1 VRRLETIP
9 ASSLVYLSGM
19 EYKEYISDIS
29 TKIGIL
35 DVIGHYVRL
44 RKQGR
49 NYVGLCPFHHEKTPS
64 FTVSPD
70 KNMFYCFGCKASG
83 DMLTFVRK
91 VHNVSLPEAVEIV
104 SKEFHVELPPWHM
117 STAASRERQELLQTL
132 KLVAAAFAA
141 ALQSPQAAECQ
152 EYVRSRGLSS
162 ETVKRF
168 SLGYCPPNAEGLVK
182 WCSEHGVDGDSLART
197 GVVQRHEGRSFSP
210 FSHRLMFP
218 IWDSI
223 GNIIAFGGRAIDGS
237 MPKYTNSPE
246 TPLFAKRRTLYALPL
261 AEASIRKTGT
271 AVVVE
276 GYMDAIALHA
286 AGFTNTVASLGT
298 AFTEEQGTLL
308 RRSASRVLLNFDSDE
323 AGQRAARLALT
334 IADRTGL
341 DVAVVRVKGA
351 KDPDE
356 LLREQGG
363 TAQYQIALDQA
374 ISVGDFLL
382 DAAVAGRDMNS
393 VSGRRA
399 FVQEMMES
407 VDDMQDSL
415 LRTQLLTQIARR
427 VGVREEEVVAIYHKG
442 HARVNQPAVADPW
455 RLPRKSL
462 GHARIPTGGSLQNPR
477 SILEQELVHGLIHNL
492 DHLSELLPFLDGLS
506 LQDEACQE
514 ILSVL
519 RRETSGENALVPS
532 LVAQLGPEA
541 AALVGRW
548 SLEERKPET
557 PVQDGQW
564 SPEEHKMSYLGVKDA
579 ANRLRSGSSAV
590 APGDSL
596 TANERGG

>member
-1 VRRLETIP
+1 
-9 ASSLVYLSGM
+9 M
-19 EYKEYISDIS
+19 EYKEYIADIS

-35 DVIGHYVRL
+35 DVIGHYVKL

-49 NYVGLCPFHHEKTPS
+49 NYVALCPFHHEKTPS

-91 VHNVSLPEAVEIV
+91 VHNVSLPEAIEIV

-132 KLVAAAFAA
+132 KLVATAFAA
-141 ALQSPQAAECQ
+141 ALQSAQAGECQ

-162 ETVKRF
+162 ETVKHF
-168 SLGYCPPNAEGLVK
+168 SLGYCPRNTDSLVK
-182 WCSEHGVDGDSLART
+182 WCSEHGIDEDSLART
-197 GVVQRHEGRSFSP
+197 GIVQQHEGHSFSP
-210 FSHRLMFP
+210 FAHRLMFP

-261 AEASIRKTGT
+261 AEPSIRETGT

-308 RRSASRVLLNFDSDE
+308 KRSASRVLLSFDSDE
-323 AGQRAARLALT
+323 AGQRAARLALS

-341 DVAVVRVKGA
+341 DVAVVKIEGA

-356 LLREQGG
+356 LLRELGG
-363 TAQYQIALDQA
+363 KAQYQVALDKA

-382 DAAVAGRDMNS
+382 DAAVVGRDMNS
-393 VSGRRA
+393 SSDRRA

-407 VDDMQDSL
+407 VNDMQDSL
-415 LRTQLLTQIARR
+415 LRTQLLTKIASR
-427 VGVREEEVVAIYHKG
+427 VNVGYEEVLAIYHKG
-442 HARVNQPAVADPW
+442 HTHVEQPAVADPY
-455 RLPRKSL
+455 RLSRKSL
-462 GHARIPTGGSLQNPR
+462 GHSRIPTGGSLVPR
-477 SILEQELVHGLIHNL
+477 SKLEQDLVHGLIHNL
-492 DHLSELLPFLDGLS
+492 DRLSELRPLLDGLS

-519 RRETSGENALVPS
+519 RRETSGETDLVSS

-548 SLEERKPET
+548 SLEERELRW
-557 PVQDGQW
+557 PV
-564 SPEEHKMSYLGVKDA
+564 EEHKLSLQGVKDTA
-579 ANRLRSGSSAV
+579 RWLRSGSSAV
-590 APGDSL
+590 TSGDGSV
-596 TANERGG
+596 AHERGG

>member
-1 VRRLETIP
+1 
-9 ASSLVYLSGM
+9 M
-19 EYKEYISDIS
+19 EYKEYIAEIG

-35 DVIGHYVRL
+35 DVIGHYVKL

-64 FTVSPD
+64 FTISPD
-70 KNMFYCFGCKASG
+70 KDMFYCFGCKASG

-91 VHNVSLPEAVEIV
+91 VHNVSLPEAIEIV

-132 KLVAAAFAA
+132 KLVATAFAA
-141 ALQSPQAAECQ
+141 ALQSPQAGECQ

-162 ETVKRF
+162 ETVRHF
-168 SLGYCPPNAEGLVK
+168 SLGYCPRNTDSLVK
-182 WCSEHGVDGDSLART
+182 WCSEHGIDEDSLART
-197 GVVQRHEGRSFSP
+197 GIIQRHEGHSFSP

-246 TPLFAKRRTLYALPL
+246 TPLFAKRKTLYALPL
-261 AEASIRKTGT
+261 AEPSIRETGT

-308 RRSASRVLLNFDSDE
+308 KRSASRVLLNFDSDE
-323 AGQRAARLALT
+323 AGQRAARLALS

-341 DVAVVRVKGA
+341 DVAVVRVEGA

-356 LLREQGG
+356 LLREPEGK
-363 TAQYQIALDQA
+363 AQYQVALDQA

-382 DAAVAGRDMNS
+382 DAAVVGRDMSS
-393 VSGRRA
+393 VGGRRA

-415 LRTQLLTQIARR
+415 LRTQLLSQIALR
-427 VGVREEEVVAIYHKG
+427 VHVREEEVLAMYHKG
-442 HARVNQPAVADPW
+442 RKRVEQPAVTDPW
-455 RLPRKSL
+455 RLLHSRSL
-462 GHARIPTGGSLQNPR
+462 GHLGLPTGGSLQTAR
-477 SILEQELVHGLIHNL
+477 SVLEQEVVHGLIHNL
-492 DHLSELLPFLDGLS
+492 DRLSELLSLLDGLS

-519 RRETSGENALVPS
+519 RRETSGETALVPS
-532 LVAQLGPEA
+532 LITQLGPEA
-541 AALVGRW
+541 AAMVSQW
-548 SLEERKPET
+548 SLERRDLRW
-557 PVQDGQW
+557 V
-564 SPEEHKMSYLGVKDA
+564 EEHKLSYEGVRDT
-579 ANRLRSGSSAV
+579 ANRLRTGSSAV
-590 APGDSL
+590 TQEDSSI
-596 TANERGG
+596 THERGG

>member
-1 VRRLETIP
+1 
-9 ASSLVYLSGM
+9 M
-19 EYKEYISDIS
+19 EYKEYIAEIG

-35 DVIGHYVRL
+35 DVIGHYVKL

-64 FTVSPD
+64 FTISPD
-70 KNMFYCFGCKASG
+70 KDMFYCFGCKASG

-91 VHNVSLPEAVEIV
+91 VHNVSLPEAIEIV

-132 KLVAAAFAA
+132 KLVATAFAA
-141 ALQSPQAAECQ
+141 ALQSPQAGECQ

-162 ETVKRF
+162 ETVKHF
-168 SLGYCPPNAEGLVK
+168 SLGYCPRNTDSLVK
-182 WCSEHGVDGDSLART
+182 WCSEHGIDEDSLART
-197 GVVQRHEGRSFSP
+197 GIVQRHEGHSFSP

-246 TPLFAKRRTLYALPL
+246 TPLFAKRKTLYALPL
-261 AEASIRKTGT
+261 AEPSIRETGT

-308 RRSASRVLLNFDSDE
+308 KRSASRVLLNFDSDE
-323 AGQRAARLALT
+323 AGQRAARLALS

-341 DVAVVRVKGA
+341 DVAVVRVEGA

-356 LLREQGG
+356 LLREPEGK
-363 TAQYQIALDQA
+363 AQYQVALDQA

-382 DAAVAGRDMNS
+382 DAAVVGRDMSS
-393 VSGRRA
+393 VGGRRA

-415 LRTQLLTQIARR
+415 LRTQLLSQIALR
-427 VGVREEEVVAIYHKG
+427 VHVREEEVLAMYHKG
-442 HARVNQPAVADPW
+442 RKRVEQPAVTDPW
-455 RLPRKSL
+455 RLLHSRSL
-462 GHARIPTGGSLQNPR
+462 GHLGLPTGGSLQTAR
-477 SILEQELVHGLIHNL
+477 SVLEQEVVHGLIHNL
-492 DHLSELLPFLDGLS
+492 DRLSELLSLLDGLS
-506 LQDEACQE
+506 LQDEPCQE

-519 RRETSGENALVPS
+519 RRETSGETALVPS
-532 LVAQLGPEA
+532 LITQLGPEA
-541 AALVGRW
+541 AAMVSQW
-548 SLEERKPET
+548 SLERRDLRW
-557 PVQDGQW
+557 V
-564 SPEEHKMSYLGVKDA
+564 EEHKLSYEGVRDT
-579 ANRLRSGSSAV
+579 ANRLRTGSSAV
-590 APGDSL
+590 TQEDSSI
-596 TANERGG
+596 THERGG

>member
-1 VRRLETIP
+1 
-9 ASSLVYLSGM
+9 M
-19 EYKEYISDIS
+19 EYKEYIADIG

-35 DVIGHYVRL
+35 DVIGHYVKL

-91 VHNVSLPEAVEIV
+91 VHNVSLPEAIEIM
-104 SKEFHVELPPWHM
+104 SKEFHVDLPPWHM
-117 STAASRERQELLQTL
+117 STQASRERQELLHTL
-132 KLVAAAFAA
+132 KLVATAFTA
-141 ALQSPQAAECQ
+141 ALRSAQAEECQ

-162 ETVKRF
+162 ETVEHF
-168 SLGYCPPNAEGLVK
+168 SLGYCPRNTDGLVK
-182 WCSEHGVDGDSLART
+182 WCSENGIDEDSLARA
-197 GVVQRHEGRSFSP
+197 GIVQRHEGRSFSP
-210 FSHRLMFP
+210 FAHRLMFP

-223 GNIIAFGGRAIDGS
+223 GNVVAFGGRAIDGS

-261 AEASIRKTGT
+261 AEPSIRKTGT
-271 AVVVE
+271 VVVVE

-286 AGFTNTVASLGT
+286 AGFTNAVASLGT
-298 AFTEEQGTLL
+298 AFTEEQGVLL
-308 RRSASRVLLNFDSDE
+308 KRSATRVLLNFDSDE
-323 AGQRAARLALT
+323 AGQRAARLALS

-341 DVAVVRVKGA
+341 DVAVVRVAGA

-356 LLREQGG
+356 LLREPGG
-363 TAQYQIALDQA
+363 KDQYKVALDQA
-374 ISVGDFLL
+374 VSVGDFLL

-393 VSGRRA
+393 VSGQRA
-399 FVQEMMES
+399 FVLDMMES
-407 VDDMQDSL
+407 VDGMQDSL

-427 VGVREEEVVAIYHKG
+427 VNIREEEVLAMYHKG
-442 HARVNQPAVADPW
+442 RTRLEQPAVVDPW
-455 RLPRKSL
+455 RLSRRSL
-462 GHARIPTGGSLQNPR
+462 GHSRIPTGGSLLSTR
-477 SILEQELVHGLIHNL
+477 SVLEQDVLHGLIHNL
-492 DHLSELLPFLDGLS
+492 DMVSELLPLLDGLS

-519 RRETSGENALVPS
+519 RRETSGDTAQVSS

-548 SLEERKPET
+548 SLEE
-557 PVQDGQW
+557 
-564 SPEEHKMSYLGVKDA
+564 HKLSCQGVRDTA
-579 ANRLRSGSSAV
+579 DRLRSASSAIIRED
-590 APGDSL
+590 GQTDH
-596 TANERGG
+596 ERGA

>member
-1 VRRLETIP
+1 
-9 ASSLVYLSGM
+9 M
-19 EYKEYISDIS
+19 EYKEYIADIG

-35 DVIGHYVRL
+35 DVIGHYVKL

-91 VHNVSLPEAVEIV
+91 VHNVSLPEAIEIV

-117 STAASRERQELLQTL
+117 STVASRERQELLQTL
-132 KLVAAAFAA
+132 KLVATTFAA
-141 ALQSPQAAECQ
+141 ALQSPQAGECQ

-162 ETVKRF
+162 ETVKHF
-168 SLGYCPPNAEGLVK
+168 SLGYCPHNTDSLVK
-182 WCSEHGVDGDSLART
+182 WCAEHGIDEDSLART
-197 GVVQRHEGRSFSP
+197 GIVQRHEGRSFSP
-210 FSHRLMFP
+210 FAHRLMFP

-261 AEASIRKTGT
+261 AEPSIRETGT

-286 AGFTNTVASLGT
+286 AGFTNVVASLGT

-323 AGQRAARLALT
+323 AGQRAARLALS

-341 DVAVVRVKGA
+341 DVAVVKVKGA

-356 LLREQGG
+356 LLREPGG
-363 TAQYQIALDQA
+363 KAQYQVALDHA
-374 ISVGDFLL
+374 TSVGDFLL
-382 DAAVAGRDMNS
+382 DAAAVGRDMNS
-393 VSGRRA
+393 VGDRRA

-427 VGVREEEVVAIYHKG
+427 VNVREEEVLAIYRKG
-442 HARVNQPAVADPW
+442 RTRTEQPAVADPW

-462 GHARIPTGGSLQNPR
+462 GHSRIPTGGSLQSMR
-477 SILEQELVHGLIHNL
+477 SVLEQEVVHGLIHNL
-492 DHLSELLPFLDGLS
+492 DRLSELSPLLDGLS

-519 RRETSGENALVPS
+519 RRETSGEAALVPS

-548 SLEERKPET
+548 SLEE
-557 PVQDGQW
+557 
-564 SPEEHKMSYLGVKDA
+564 HKLSYQGVKDA
-579 ANRLRSGSSAV
+579 ASRLRSGSSAV
-590 APGDSL
+590 TPGDGSI
-596 TANERGG
+596 AHERGG

>member
-1 VRRLETIP
+1 
-9 ASSLVYLSGM
+9 M
-19 EYKEYISDIS
+19 EYKEYIADIS

-132 KLVAAAFAA
+132 KLVATAFAA

-168 SLGYCPPNAEGLVK
+168 SLGYCPRNADSIVK
-182 WCSEHGVDGDSLART
+182 WCSEHGVDEDLLART

-210 FSHRLMFP
+210 FAHRLMFP

-223 GNIIAFGGRAIDGS
+223 GNIIAFGGRSIDGS

-261 AEASIRKTGT
+261 AEASIRETGT

-341 DVAVVRVKGA
+341 DVAVVKVEGA

-363 TAQYQIALDQA
+363 KAQYQIALDQA

-382 DAAVAGRDMNS
+382 DAAVVGRDLNS
-393 VSGRRA
+393 VADRRA

-427 VGVREEEVVAIYHKG
+427 VGVREEEVVAIYRKG
-442 HARVNQPAVADPW
+442 HARVNQPVAVADPW
-455 RLPRKSL
+455 RLSRKSL

-477 SILEQELVHGLIHNL
+477 SILEQDLVHGLIHNL
-492 DHLSELLPFLDGLS
+492 DHLSELLPLLDGLS
-506 LQDEACQE
+506 LQDEPCQE

-519 RRETSGENALVPS
+519 RREASGENALVPS

-548 SLEERKPET
+548 SLEERKPEA

-564 SPEEHKMSYLGVKDA
+564 SPEEHRMSCLGVRDA

-590 APGDSL
+590 APRDSL
-596 TANERGG
+596 TTNKRGG

>member
-1 VRRLETIP
+1 
-9 ASSLVYLSGM
+9 M
-19 EYKEYISDIS
+19 EYKEYIAEIG

-35 DVIGHYVRL
+35 DVIGHYVKL

-64 FTVSPD
+64 FTISPD
-70 KNMFYCFGCKASG
+70 KDMFYCFGCKASG

-91 VHNVSLPEAVEIV
+91 VHNVSLPEAIEIV

-132 KLVAAAFAA
+132 KLVATAFAA
-141 ALQSPQAAECQ
+141 ALQSPQAGECQ

-162 ETVKRF
+162 ETVRHF
-168 SLGYCPPNAEGLVK
+168 SLGYCPRNTESLVK
-182 WCSEHGVDGDSLART
+182 WCSEHGIDEDSLART
-197 GVVQRHEGRSFSP
+197 GIVQRHEGHSFSP

-223 GNIIAFGGRAIDGS
+223 GNVIAFGGRAIDGS

-246 TPLFAKRRTLYALPL
+246 TPLFAKRKTLYALPL
-261 AEASIRKTGT
+261 AEPSIRETGT

-308 RRSASRVLLNFDSDE
+308 KRSASRVLLNFDSDE
-323 AGQRAARLALT
+323 AGQRAARLALS

-341 DVAVVRVKGA
+341 DVAVVRVEGA

-356 LLREQGG
+356 LLREPEGK
-363 TAQYQIALDQA
+363 AQYQVALDQA

-382 DAAVAGRDMNS
+382 DAAVVGRDMSS
-393 VSGRRA
+393 VGGRRA

-415 LRTQLLTQIARR
+415 LRTQLLSQIALR
-427 VGVREEEVVAIYHKG
+427 VHVREEEVLAMYHKG
-442 HARVNQPAVADPW
+442 RKRVEQPAVTDPW
-455 RLPRKSL
+455 RLLHSRSL
-462 GHARIPTGGSLQNPR
+462 GHLGLPTGGSLQTAR
-477 SILEQELVHGLIHNL
+477 SVLEQEVVHGLIHNL
-492 DHLSELLPFLDGLS
+492 DRLSELLSLLDGLS
-506 LQDEACQE
+506 LQDEPCQE

-519 RRETSGENALVPS
+519 RRETSGETALVPS
-532 LVAQLGPEA
+532 LITQLGPEA
-541 AALVGRW
+541 AAMVSQW
-548 SLEERKPET
+548 SLERRDLRW
-557 PVQDGQW
+557 V
-564 SPEEHKMSYLGVKDA
+564 EEHKLSYEGVRDT
-579 ANRLRSGSSAV
+579 ANRLRTGSSAV
-590 APGDSL
+590 TQEDSSI
-596 TANERGG
+596 THERGG

>member
-1 VRRLETIP
+1 
-9 ASSLVYLSGM
+9 M
-19 EYKEYISDIS
+19 EYKEYIAEIG

-35 DVIGHYVRL
+35 DVIGHYVKL

-64 FTVSPD
+64 FTISPD
-70 KNMFYCFGCKASG
+70 KDMFYCFGCKASG

-91 VHNVSLPEAVEIV
+91 VHNVSLPEAIEIV

-132 KLVAAAFAA
+132 KLVATAFAA
-141 ALQSPQAAECQ
+141 ALQSPQAGECQ

-162 ETVKRF
+162 ETVKHF
-168 SLGYCPPNAEGLVK
+168 SLGYCPRNTDSLVK
-182 WCSEHGVDGDSLART
+182 WCSEHGIDEDSLART
-197 GVVQRHEGRSFSP
+197 GIIQRHEGHSFSP

-223 GNIIAFGGRAIDGS
+223 GNVIAFGGRAIDGS

-246 TPLFAKRRTLYALPL
+246 TPLFAKRKTLYALPL
-261 AEASIRKTGT
+261 AEPSIRETGT

-308 RRSASRVLLNFDSDE
+308 KRSASRVLLNFDSDE
-323 AGQRAARLALT
+323 AGQRAARLALS

-341 DVAVVRVKGA
+341 DVAVVRVEGA

-356 LLREQGG
+356 LLREPEGK
-363 TAQYQIALDQA
+363 AQYQVALDQA

-382 DAAVAGRDMNS
+382 DAAVVGRDMSS
-393 VSGRRA
+393 VGGRRA

-415 LRTQLLTQIARR
+415 LRTQLLSQIALR
-427 VGVREEEVVAIYHKG
+427 VHVREEEVLAMYHKG
-442 HARVNQPAVADPW
+442 RKRVEQPAVTDPW
-455 RLPRKSL
+455 RLLHSRSL
-462 GHARIPTGGSLQNPR
+462 GHLGLPTGGSLQTAR
-477 SILEQELVHGLIHNL
+477 SVLEQEVVHGLIHNL
-492 DHLSELLPFLDGLS
+492 DRLSELLSLLDGLS

-519 RRETSGENALVPS
+519 RRETSGETALVPS
-532 LVAQLGPEA
+532 LITQLGPEA
-541 AALVGRW
+541 AAMVSQW
-548 SLEERKPET
+548 SLERRDLRW
-557 PVQDGQW
+557 V
-564 SPEEHKMSYLGVKDA
+564 EEHKLSYEGVRDT
-579 ANRLRSGSSAV
+579 ANRLRTGSSAV
-590 APGDSL
+590 TQEDSSI
-596 TANERGG
+596 THERGG

>member
-1 VRRLETIP
+1 
-9 ASSLVYLSGM
+9 M
-19 EYKEYISDIS
+19 EYKEYIADIS

-35 DVIGHYVRL
+35 DVIGHYVKL

-49 NYVGLCPFHHEKTPS
+49 NYVTLCPFHHEKTPS

-91 VHNVSLPEAVEIV
+91 VHNVSLPEAIEIV

-132 KLVAAAFAA
+132 KLVATAFAA
-141 ALQSPQAAECQ
+141 ALQSAQAGECQ

-162 ETVKRF
+162 ETVKHF
-168 SLGYCPPNAEGLVK
+168 SLGYCPRNTDSLVK
-182 WCSEHGVDGDSLART
+182 WCSEHGIDEDSLART
-197 GVVQRHEGRSFSP
+197 GIVQRHEGHSFSP
-210 FSHRLMFP
+210 FAHRLMFP

-261 AEASIRKTGT
+261 AEPSIRETGT

-308 RRSASRVLLNFDSDE
+308 KRSASRVLLSFDSDE
-323 AGQRAARLALT
+323 AGQRAARLALS

-341 DVAVVRVKGA
+341 DVAVVKIEGA

-356 LLREQGG
+356 LLRELGG
-363 TAQYQIALDQA
+363 KAQYQVALDKA

-382 DAAVAGRDMNS
+382 DAAVVGRDMNS
-393 VSGRRA
+393 SSDRRA

-407 VDDMQDSL
+407 VNDMQDSL
-415 LRTQLLTQIARR
+415 LRTQLLTKIASR
-427 VGVREEEVVAIYHKG
+427 VNVGYEEVLAIYHKG
-442 HARVNQPAVADPW
+442 HTHVEQPAVADPY
-455 RLPRKSL
+455 RLSRKSL
-462 GHARIPTGGSLQNPR
+462 GHSRIPTGGSLVPR
-477 SILEQELVHGLIHNL
+477 SKLEQDLVHGLIHNL
-492 DHLSELLPFLDGLS
+492 DRLSELTPLLDGLS

-519 RRETSGENALVPS
+519 RRETSGETDLVSS

-548 SLEERKPET
+548 SLEERELRW
-557 PVQDGQW
+557 PV
-564 SPEEHKMSYLGVKDA
+564 EEHKLSLQGVKDTA
-579 ANRLRSGSSAV
+579 RWLRSGSSAV
-590 APGDSL
+590 TPGDGSV
-596 TANERGG
+596 AHERGG

>member
-1 VRRLETIP
+1 
-9 ASSLVYLSGM
+9 M
-19 EYKEYISDIS
+19 EYKEYIADIS

-35 DVIGHYVRL
+35 DVIGHYVKL

-49 NYVGLCPFHHEKTPS
+49 NYVALCPFHHEKTPS

-91 VHNVSLPEAVEIV
+91 VHNVSLPEAIEIV

-132 KLVAAAFAA
+132 KLVATAFAA
-141 ALQSPQAAECQ
+141 ALQSAQAGECQ

-162 ETVKRF
+162 ETVKHF
-168 SLGYCPPNAEGLVK
+168 SLGYCPRNTDSLVK
-182 WCSEHGVDGDSLART
+182 WCLEHGIDEDSLART
-197 GVVQRHEGRSFSP
+197 GIVQRHEGHSFSP
-210 FSHRLMFP
+210 FAHRLMFP

-261 AEASIRKTGT
+261 AEPSIRETGT

-308 RRSASRVLLNFDSDE
+308 KRSASRVLLSFDSDE
-323 AGQRAARLALT
+323 AGQRAARLALS

-341 DVAVVRVKGA
+341 DVAVVKIEGA

-356 LLREQGG
+356 LLRELGG
-363 TAQYQIALDQA
+363 KAQYQVALDKA

-382 DAAVAGRDMNS
+382 DAAVVGRDMNS
-393 VSGRRA
+393 SSDRRA

-407 VDDMQDSL
+407 VNDMQDSL
-415 LRTQLLTQIARR
+415 LRTQLLTKIASR
-427 VGVREEEVVAIYHKG
+427 VNVGYEEVLAIYHKG
-442 HARVNQPAVADPW
+442 HTHVEQPAVADPY
-455 RLPRKSL
+455 RLSRKSL
-462 GHARIPTGGSLQNPR
+462 GHSRIPTGGSLVPR
-477 SILEQELVHGLIHNL
+477 SKLEQDLVHGLIHNL
-492 DHLSELLPFLDGLS
+492 DRLSELRPLLDGLS

-519 RRETSGENALVPS
+519 RRETSGETDLVSS

-548 SLEERKPET
+548 SLEERELRW
-557 PVQDGQW
+557 PV
-564 SPEEHKMSYLGVKDA
+564 EEHKLSLQGVKDTA
-579 ANRLRSGSSAV
+579 RWLRSGSSAV
-590 APGDSL
+590 TSGDGSV
-596 TANERGG
+596 AHERGG

>member
-1 VRRLETIP
+1 
-9 ASSLVYLSGM
+9 M
-19 EYKEYISDIS
+19 EYKEYIAEIG

-35 DVIGHYVRL
+35 DVIGHYVKL

-64 FTVSPD
+64 FTISPD
-70 KNMFYCFGCKASG
+70 KDMFYCFGCKASG

-91 VHNVSLPEAVEIV
+91 VHNVSLPEAIEIV

-132 KLVAAAFAA
+132 KLVATAFAA
-141 ALQSPQAAECQ
+141 ALQSPQAGECQ

-162 ETVKRF
+162 ETVKHF
-168 SLGYCPPNAEGLVK
+168 SLGYCPRNTDSLVK
-182 WCSEHGVDGDSLART
+182 WCSEHGIDEDSLART
-197 GVVQRHEGRSFSP
+197 GIIQRHEGHSFSP

-246 TPLFAKRRTLYALPL
+246 TPLFAKRKTLYALPL
-261 AEASIRKTGT
+261 AEPSIRETGT

-308 RRSASRVLLNFDSDE
+308 KRSASRVLLNFDSDE
-323 AGQRAARLALT
+323 AGQRAARLALS

-341 DVAVVRVKGA
+341 DVAVVRVEGA

-356 LLREQGG
+356 LLREPEGK
-363 TAQYQIALDQA
+363 AQYQVALDQA

-382 DAAVAGRDMNS
+382 DAAVVGRDMSS
-393 VSGRRA
+393 VGGRRA

-415 LRTQLLTQIARR
+415 LRTQLLSQIALR
-427 VGVREEEVVAIYHKG
+427 VHVREEEVLAMYHKG
-442 HARVNQPAVADPW
+442 RKRVEQPAVTDPW
-455 RLPRKSL
+455 RLLHSRSL
-462 GHARIPTGGSLQNPR
+462 GHLGLPTGGSLQTAR
-477 SILEQELVHGLIHNL
+477 SVLEQEVVHGLIHNL
-492 DHLSELLPFLDGLS
+492 DRLSELLSLLDGLS

-519 RRETSGENALVPS
+519 RRETSGETALVPS
-532 LVAQLGPEA
+532 LITQLGPEA
-541 AALVGRW
+541 AAMVSQW
-548 SLEERKPET
+548 SLERRDLRW
-557 PVQDGQW
+557 V
-564 SPEEHKMSYLGVKDA
+564 EEHKLSYEGVRDT
-579 ANRLRSGSSAV
+579 ANRLRTGSSAV
-590 APGDSL
+590 TQEDSSI
-596 TANERGG
+596 THERGG

>member
-1 VRRLETIP
+1 
-9 ASSLVYLSGM
+9 M
-19 EYKEYISDIS
+19 EYKEYIADIS

-35 DVIGHYVRL
+35 DVIGHYVKL

-91 VHNVSLPEAVEIV
+91 VHNVSLPEAIEIV

-117 STAASRERQELLQTL
+117 STTASRERQELLQTL
-132 KLVAAAFAA
+132 KLVATAFAA
-141 ALQSPQAAECQ
+141 ALQSPQARECQ
-152 EYVRSRGLSS
+152 EYVRSRGLSP
-162 ETVKRF
+162 ETVKHF
-168 SLGYCPPNAEGLVK
+168 SLGYCPRNTDSLVK
-182 WCSEHGVDGDSLART
+182 WCSEHGVDEDSLART
-197 GVVQRHEGRSFSP
+197 GIVQRHEGHSFSP

-261 AEASIRKTGT
+261 AEASIRETGT

-323 AGQRAARLALT
+323 AGQRAARLALS

-341 DVAVVRVKGA
+341 DVAVVRVEGA

-356 LLREQGG
+356 LLREPGG
-363 TAQYQIALDQA
+363 KDQYQVALDHA

-393 VSGRRA
+393 VSDRRT

-415 LRTQLLTQIARR
+415 LRTQLLTQIAHR
-427 VGVREEEVVAIYHKG
+427 VNVREEEVLAIYHKG
-442 HARVNQPAVADPW
+442 RTHGEQQAVADPW

-462 GHARIPTGGSLQNPR
+462 GHARIPTGGSLQNAR
-477 SILEQELVHGLIHNL
+477 SVLEQEMVHGLIHNL
-492 DHLSELLPFLDGLS
+492 DRLSELSPLLDGLA

-519 RRETSGENALVPS
+519 RRETPGETALVSS

-557 PVQDGQW
+557 TAPDGQW
-564 SPEEHKMSYLGVKDA
+564 NSEEHKLSYQGVKDA

-590 APGDSL
+590 TPGDASL
-596 TANERGG
+596 AHERGG

>member
-1 VRRLETIP
+1 
-9 ASSLVYLSGM
+9 M
-19 EYKEYISDIS
+19 EYKEYIADIS
-29 TKIGIL
+29 ARIGIL
-35 DVIGHYVRL
+35 DVVGHYVKL

-117 STAASRERQELLQTL
+117 STMASRERQELLQTL
-132 KLVAAAFAA
+132 KLVATAFSA
-141 ALQSPQAAECQ
+141 ALQSPQARECQ
-152 EYVRSRGLSS
+152 EYVRSRVLSP
-162 ETVKRF
+162 ETVKHF
-168 SLGYCPPNAEGLVK
+168 SLGYCPRNTDSLVK
-182 WCSEHGVDGDSLART
+182 WCSEHGVDEDSLART
-197 GVVQRHEGRSFSP
+197 GIVQRHEGHSFSP

-261 AEASIRKTGT
+261 AEASIRETGT

-286 AGFTNTVASLGT
+286 AGFTNAVASLGT

-323 AGQRAARLALT
+323 AGQRAARLALS

-341 DVAVVRVKGA
+341 DVAVVRVEGA

-356 LLREQGG
+356 LLREPGG
-363 TAQYQIALDQA
+363 KDRYLVALDHA

-393 VSGRRA
+393 VRDRRS

-407 VDDMQDSL
+407 IDDMQDSL
-415 LRTQLLTQIARR
+415 LRTQLLTQIAHR
-427 VGVREEEVVAIYHKG
+427 VNVREEEVLAIYHKG
-442 HARVNQPAVADPW
+442 RTHGEQQAVADPW

-462 GHARIPTGGSLQNPR
+462 GHARIPTGGSLQNAR
-477 SILEQELVHGLIHNL
+477 SVLEQEMVHGLIHNL
-492 DHLSELLPFLDGLS
+492 DRLSELSPLLEGLV

-519 RRETSGENALVPS
+519 RRETRGGATLASS

-548 SLEERKPET
+548 SLEEREPEVID
-557 PVQDGQW
+557 PDGQW
-564 SPEEHKMSYLGVKDA
+564 NPGEHKLSYQGVRDA
-579 ANRLRSGSSAV
+579 ASRLRSGSSA
-590 APGDSL
+590 ARPGDASL
-596 TANERGG
+596 AHERGE